1 MVSMKEIDCDKGYL
15 GIGCRC
21 IAVDAV
27 RKRVSQIFRF
37 LGKGNLFLGRSS
49 VGQQGFRRAIFLSL
63 FFLGLGYSAFGQSPT
78 GGDQSFTGGQAGS
91 QGAVAGSGGLPA
103 ADIPAGT
110 TSGSGLP
117 SASRLSPQGLPNG
130 QGQVWREYD
139 LRNYTSMMR
148 DKDRPHQGVIDWVL
162 RETGTDVWFTE
173 PFGFMNADR
182 DTLRVYHTPEMQKV
196 VQGVVERVVNGP
208 KEKQVYEARLV
219 LMTNPNWR
227 SSAIAMPQ
235 LRSVQTRTPGISAW
249 LLSKEQM
256 ALMAASL
263 RNRADYRELRNVEML
278 MYNGQSEFIEQVR
291 GRNYLRDYQRVEA
304 GWPPFI
310 PQTAELQEGYR
321 MQIST
326 LLSEDRETV
335 DVVIRCEIDQVEK
348 LSNVNLNLPMPGGQ
362 LQNAQIQVPQ
372 MSSWR
377 LHERFKWPSDQ
388 VLVLSCGVVAAPSGS
403 GNNTLLGQSGG
414 IMSLL
419 PGATAER
426 ADALLVIQ
434 HKGDA
439 SSHLTAVQA
448 NSGQANSGQANSG
461 QANPGQA
468 NAAAVPGSGV
478 PGGVLPG
485 AAGVASPAGLTNPGV
500 IPQQSQLPSVSRGRY

>member
-1 MVSMKEIDCDKGYL
+1 MRPLVAGIAMVSMKEIDCEWVSSSFKN
-15 GIGCRC
+15 RSK
-21 IAVDAV
+21 AVNAW
-27 RKRVSQIFRF
+27 RKRGAQTLCFLREYIAKKRGFGLAILFSLTFSVS
-37 LGKGNLFLGRSS
+37 S
-49 VGQQGFRRAIFLSL
+49 
-63 FFLGLGYSAFGQSPT
+63 YSAFGQSP
-78 GGDQSFTGGQAGS
+78 GAGDQNLTAGQSGG
-91 QGAVAGSGGLPA
+91 QGAVSGSSVLPA
-103 ADIPAGT
+103 ADIPAAA
-110 TSGSGLP
+110 TSGAGASSP
-117 SASRLSPQGLPNG
+117 SRLSPQGLPSG

-182 DTLRVYHTPEMQKV
+182 DTLRVYHTTEMQKI

-263 RNRADYRELRNVEML
+263 RNRADYRELRNVEMI

-348 LSNVNLNLPMPGGQ
+348 LSNVSLNLPMPGGQ

-439 SSHLTAVQA
+439 SSHLTT
-448 NSGQANSGQANSG
+448 GQT
-461 QANPGQA
+461 
-468 NAAAVPGSGV
+468 NAAAVPGGALPAATGVAIPSG
-478 PGGVLPG
+478 LANPG
-485 AAGVASPAGLTNPGV
+485 ATA
-500 IPQQSQLPSVSRGRY
+500 QQSQLPSVSRGRY

>member
-1 MVSMKEIDCDKGYL
+1 MRPFMAGIAMVFMKEIDCDEGYSSFDGRCTA
-15 GIGCRC
+15 GI
-21 IAVDAV
+21 AL
-27 RKRVSQIFRF
+27 RKRVSQSFRF
-37 LGKGNLFLGRSS
+37 LGQCRLGKQRF
-49 VGQQGFRRAIFLSL
+49 GRAILLSL
-63 FFLGLGYSAFGQSPT
+63 FLLALDCSAFGQSP
-78 GGDQSFTGGQAGS
+78 GAGDQNFTSGQGGS
-91 QGAVAGSGGLPA
+91 QGAVAGGLPA

-110 TSGSGLP
+110 TSGGGLP
-117 SASRLSPQGLPNG
+117 SVARLSPQGLPTS

-263 RNRADYRELRNVEML
+263 RNRSDYRELRNVEML

-348 LSNVNLNLPMPGGQ
+348 LSNVSLNLPMPGGQ
-362 LQNAQIQVPQ
+362 MQNAQIQVPQ

-439 SSHLTAVQA
+439 SSHLTT
-448 NSGQANSGQANSG
+448 
-461 QANPGQA
+461 GQA
-468 NAAAVPGSGV
+468 NAAAGLGVGV

-485 AAGVASPAGLTNPGV
+485 AAGGANPSGVANPGV
-500 IPQQSQLPSVSRGRY
+500 VPQQSQLPSVSRGRY